1 MNATFCDRTGA
12 YLACPMKPVRH
23 VGHLLVTWRNELLI
37 WLEPDEQ
44 PVQFPPELIAS
55 VVQVATSRPNLLV
68 VETTNS
74 VYVGRPFP
82 AC

>member
-1 MNATFCDRTGA
+1 MSAIFCSDTGA
-12 YLACPMKPVRH
+12 YLACPTKPVRH
-23 VGHLLVTWRNELLI
+23 VGQLLVTWRNELLI

-44 PVQFPPELIAS
+44 PMQFAPELIAS
-55 VVQVATSRPNLLV
+55 VVQVATHRPNLLV

-74 VYVGRPFP
+74 VYVGRPFR